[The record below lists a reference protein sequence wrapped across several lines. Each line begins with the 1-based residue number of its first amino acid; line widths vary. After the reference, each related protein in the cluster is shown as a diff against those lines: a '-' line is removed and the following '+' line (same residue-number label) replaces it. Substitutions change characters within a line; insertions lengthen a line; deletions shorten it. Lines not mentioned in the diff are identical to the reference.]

1 MMAFFQSHYEKII
14 LACLLVIFAV
24 LLVWQ
29 VNFLQA
35 VQSQRVDAIINKEEP
50 ASDQVPFDFTQ
61 EKFRDS
67 FIFSDFV
74 QWHPEPK
81 VNALPHPR
89 TDLFSS
95 FHLSVC
101 PFCFNLIPSSY
112 FPEIGSTAV
121 GHCPIADCGKEL
133 KPRLKESD
141 RKELDI
147 DFSVGGNNDRN
158 SNGVPDSWEKENNV
172 YAEDNASIDEDP
184 DGDRYTTYEEFV
196 LKTDPQ
202 DPKSH
207 PAYITYTTVKRL
219 GRTKISDFSF
229 KGLASSGVT
238 DKNKMEFNI
247 EYKEPGWKSS
257 RTRPKKL
264 GEEIK
269 HKAWTFKIVDVVPDD
284 ENNPGQGTVVFVQRN
299 GFDEKIRCDFNKPVY
314 DPVETVELWNEP
326 YRKNISCQVGK
337 AFRLGDAK
345 TGVEEYTVESATPN
359 SAVVVNAQGEKI
371 ELKKYTKQP
380 IVEKRRSGNENPDE
394 PVPDYNS
401 GRDRGLQPLRGPSGS
416 RKRPSRRP
424 SRR

>member
-35 VQSQRVDAIINKEEP
+35 VQSQRVDAIINKEDP
-50 ASDQVPFDFTQ
+50 ASDQTPFDFTQ
-61 EKFRDS
+61 EKFRDT

-95 FHLSVC
+95 FHLSAC

-121 GHCPIADCGKEL
+121 GRCPIADCGKEL
-133 KPRLKESD
+133 KARLKESD
-141 RKELDI
+141 RRDLDI

-172 YAEDNASIDEDP
+172 FAEDSSSIDEDP
-184 DGDRYTTYEEFV
+184 DGDHYTTYEEFV
-196 LKTDPQ
+196 LKTDPM
-202 DPKSH
+202 DPQSH
-207 PAYITYTTVKRL
+207 PAYITYTTVKKL
-219 GRTKISDFSF
+219 GRTKIADFSF

-238 DKNKMEFNI
+238 DKSKMEFNI

-257 RTRPKKL
+257 RVRPKKL

-269 HKAWTFKIVDVVPDD
+269 HKSWTFKIVDVIPDD
-284 ENNPGQGTVVFVQRN
+284 ETNPGRGTAIIVQRN
-299 GFDEKIRCDFNKPVY
+299 GFDEKIRCDYNKPVY

-326 YRKNISCQVGK
+326 YQKNISCQVGK
-337 AFRLGDAK
+337 SFRLGDAK
-345 TGVEEYTVESATPN
+345 VGVEEYTVESATPH
-359 SAVVVNAQGEKI
+359 SAVVVNAKGEKL

-380 IVEKRRSGNENPDE
+380 IVEKRRSGEENPDE
-394 PVPDYNS
+394 PVPDYS
-401 GRDRGLQPLRGPSGS
+401 GRDRGLQPLKVPSGS
-416 RKRPSRRP
+416 RKKSSRR
-424 SRR
+424 RR